1 MSLDVSVAGLPPTV
15 VPTVNLLKMQMDVI
29 EGTKSA
35 MSQIDDLLAEPTR

>member
-1 MSLDVSVAGLPPTV
+1 MEEPV
-15 VPTVNLLKMQMDVI
+15 QMDVI